1 MKELMRL
8 KEVGNPNPYTTL
20 CIRETA
26 TETEIKAAYRNLV
39 KLYGNDQDRKN
50 SDNQYLVD
58 IFTACRDALL
68 NRQCRIVIDEE
79 IARVKKQNAVMPYDK
94 RKAQEE
100 RENAASNKKVN
111 LTPTTEK
118 KFEPVRF
125 DKQQSTFK
133 TAEPKMQKRTDLSF
147 LTEPTTA
154 ELLMQTKENPYKN
167 KIVRNEMV
175 LPEVMSDYSFSNHNE
190 LSFVDLQIILKE
202 FLRRTWATYTCT
214 NSKKDKGLY
223 GGKQYFLLDK
233 KGQLDIVYRY
243 SGLSQAE
250 IINANTGTILYSW
263 DTTFRWSF
271 HGSLPEYNDLLQE
284 ADSDTAIVPLDTIM
298 PYTDNSGQS
307 IMKAYELCNECLLEL
322 KKYGYLKTAKP
333 NQYLR

>member
-1 MKELMRL
+1 MKELNKLR
-8 KEVGNPNPYTTL
+8 EVGNPNPYITL
-20 CIRETA
+20 CIKETA
-26 TETEIKAAYRNLV
+26 NEVEIKSAYRNLV

-50 SDNQYLVD
+50 ADNQYLID
-58 IFTACRDALL
+58 IFTACRDVLL
-68 NRQCRIVIDEE
+68 NSDSRRILDEE
-79 IARVKKQNAVMPYDK
+79 LSCVKKQNAVTTYNLK
-94 RKAQEE
+94 KE
-100 RENAASNKKVN
+100 RQ
-111 LTPTTEK
+111 TE
-118 KFEPVRF
+118 
-125 DKQQSTFK
+125 QK
-133 TAEPKMQKRTDLSF
+133 TASEPRVKPYEFTSFNNQSKMKKRTDLSF

-154 ELLMQTKENPYKN
+154 ELLVQTKENPLKN
-167 KIVRNEMV
+167 KIVRTEMV
-175 LPEVMSDYSFSNHNE
+175 LPEVMSDYSFSNYNE

-214 NSKKDKGLY
+214 NSKKDNELY

-271 HGSLPEYNDLLQE
+271 HGSLPEYNDLLQV
-284 ADSDTAIVPLDTIM
+284 ADSDTAMVPLDTIM

-322 KKYGYLKTAKP
+322 KKYGYLKKAKP